1 MIWLEKG
8 SIFKDPQMEGTQK
21 LSEIFPAILW
31 QIQFHDDAHDSLT
44 QNKHVEEVD
53 PNQHFEML

>member
-1 MIWLEKG
+1 M
-8 SIFKDPQMEGTQK
+8 
-21 LSEIFPAILW
+21 FPAILW